1 MTNGELIIKV
11 VGYVGIVTIGKL
23 IISRKADKLI
33 AQKFDTM
40 YAKEL
45 EKQVDPERKQKL
57 LNEIKA
63 NATK

>member
-11 VGYVGIVTIGKL
+11 IGYVGIVTIGKL

-33 AQKFDTM
+33 SQKFDAM
-40 YAKEL
+40 YVKEL
-45 EKQVDPERKQKL
+45 EKQVDPERKQRL
-57 LNEIKA
+57 LNEIKE

>member
-23 IISRKADKLI
+23 ILSRKADKLM
-33 AQKFDTM
+33 AQKFDAM

-57 LNEIKA
+57 LNEIKE